1 MSEKKFEISLADKT
15 ITLQTGLLAP
25 QANGAVLVTSAKTVI
40 LATVVMGKPDES
52 KDYFPLSV
60 EFSDKLYAGGII
72 KSSRW
77 LKREGGLVDKS
88 ILSGRLIDRA
98 IRPLFPKGFKNDVQ
112 VIVTVLSNDKSTDVI
127 VPSFTAVSAALAVSD
142 IPFNGPVSAVRIAN
156 IADKLVVN
164 PTLEQLKESS
174 LDLLACTSSVGVNM
188 IEAGANIVDNK
199 TVLAAIKLATDSG
212 NQVNGQIQEFS
223 KKYGQKKIEFTPV
236 LPSDELILQVE
247 AKIKDDIATFLEN
260 GADDGGHMKAEDTII
275 DKVLTAYQ
283 SEIDAEKFSPSDLI
297 EAVHSLIKK
306 HLRAR
311 TLKGSRFDGRKAD
324 QVRPLSSQVAVLPCT
339 HGSAL
344 FQRGLTQALTVTTLS
359 NLRDQQTVQDSC
371 GEDDKRYIHFYSARP
386 FSTGQTGRIGR
397 ANRRE
402 VGHGALAEKA
412 LLPVIPSTEE
422 FPYTI
427 ILNSEVLSQ
436 NGSSSMA
443 STCGSTLSLMDA
455 GVPIKHKVAGISIG
469 MISDDKGKYV
479 LLTDIAGIEDHNGD
493 MDFKI
498 AGTRTGVT
506 AIQLDIKSA
515 GLTYSQI
522 EEVFT
527 ASTKT
532 RLGILDSMDQALTEP
547 RQQLSPYAPKIVM
560 VKVPTEKIGDIIGSG
575 GKTIKALM
583 KKYEVEIDVNDEG
596 QVSISSMDEANLK
609 QAAFHIESMV
619 RKIAIGEEFDAVVTR
634 VENYG
639 AFAEFLPGREAL
651 IHVSEL
657 SSGFTN
663 DPSQIIKIGDKI
675 HVKVL
680 GFNENHQIKLSAPEF
695 KAAHPGTTGANPRAR
710 QPVYDRAPR
719 FNKFDPSLRSQRPK
733 PRR

>member
-297 EAVHSLIKK
+297 EAVHSLIK
-306 HLRAR
+306 
-311 TLKGSRFDGRKAD
+311 
-324 QVRPLSSQVAVLPCT
+324 
-339 HGSAL
+339 
-344 FQRGLTQALTVTTLS
+344 
-359 NLRDQQTVQDSC
+359 N
-371 GEDDKRYIHFYSARP
+371 I
-386 FSTGQTGRIGR
+386 
-397 ANRRE
+397 
-402 VGHGALAEKA
+402 
-412 LLPVIPSTEE
+412 
-422 FPYTI
+422 
-427 ILNSEVLSQ
+427 
-436 NGSSSMA
+436 
-443 STCGSTLSLMDA
+443 
-455 GVPIKHKVAGISIG
+455 
-469 MISDDKGKYV
+469 
-479 LLTDIAGIEDHNGD
+479 
-493 MDFKI
+493 
-498 AGTRTGVT
+498 
-506 AIQLDIKSA
+506 
-515 GLTYSQI
+515 
-522 EEVFT
+522 
-527 ASTKT
+527 
-532 RLGILDSMDQALTEP
+532 
-547 RQQLSPYAPKIVM
+547 
-560 VKVPTEKIGDIIGSG
+560 
-575 GKTIKALM
+575 
-583 KKYEVEIDVNDEG
+583 
-596 QVSISSMDEANLK
+596 
-609 QAAFHIESMV
+609 
-619 RKIAIGEEFDAVVTR
+619 
-634 VENYG
+634 
-639 AFAEFLPGREAL
+639 
-651 IHVSEL
+651 
-657 SSGFTN
+657 
-663 DPSQIIKIGDKI
+663 
-675 HVKVL
+675 
-680 GFNENHQIKLSAPEF
+680 
-695 KAAHPGTTGANPRAR
+695 
-710 QPVYDRAPR
+710 
-719 FNKFDPSLRSQRPK
+719 
-733 PRR
+733 